1 MGLFNIF
8 DPALDFILSPLL
20 KLPSLVGLLI
30 ISLIITL
37 IVTIIYKYTTDQELL
52 KSVRD
57 KQKKLQEE
65 MKKHRDNPKKVMKMQ
80 KEAFAS
86 SGEMMR
92 ESFKSML
99 YTFIPIIILFGWI
112 ATQFAF
118 HPLAVGQET
127 NVTLYLQKGSV
138 GAATITVPEGIAL
151 LSDKTVNVN
160 NSKEINFVIEP
171 EKEGTFSVSFVYNNQ
186 YLEKKII
193 VGPGDTDIKQTKM
206 KKTWID
212 YLYGSREGYLSEGDV
227 YQLKVGYDRITPF
240 GSFSFFGWHPGWLG
254 TYIIFSLG
262 LSLLLRKIMK
272 VY

>member
-8 DPALDFILSPLL
+8 DPVLDYVLSPLL
-20 KLPSLVGLLI
+20 KLPSIVGLLI
-30 ISLIITL
+30 ITLAITFII
-37 IVTIIYKYTTDQELL
+37 TIIYKYTTDQVLL
-52 KSVRD
+52 KSIRD

-65 MKKHRDNPKKVMKMQ
+65 MKKHRNDPKKVMKMQ

-86 SGEMMR
+86 SGEMMK

-99 YTFIPIIILFGWI
+99 YTFVPIIILFGWI

-118 HPLAVGQET
+118 HPLEVGQET
-127 NVTLYLQKGSV
+127 NVTLYLQKGAI
-138 GAATITVPEGIAL
+138 GTATITVPEGITL
-151 LSDKTVNVN
+151 LSDNAVNAN
-160 NSKEINFVIEP
+160 NSKEINFVIKP
-171 EKEGTFSVSFVYNNQ
+171 EKDGVYNISFVFNNQ
-186 YLEKKII
+186 YIEKKIV
-193 VGPGDTDIKQTKM
+193 VGSGDTDIKQTKM

-212 YLYGSREGYLSEGDV
+212 YIYGSREGFISSGDV
-227 YQLKVGYDRITPF
+227 YQLKVGYDRIKPF
-240 GSFSFFGWHPGWLG
+240 ENFSLFGWQPGWLG